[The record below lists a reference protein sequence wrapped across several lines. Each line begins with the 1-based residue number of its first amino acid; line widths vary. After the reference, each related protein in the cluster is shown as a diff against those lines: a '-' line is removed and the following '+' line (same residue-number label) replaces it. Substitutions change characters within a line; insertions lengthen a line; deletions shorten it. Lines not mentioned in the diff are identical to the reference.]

1 VEQQLMVVAGGLA
14 ELTEVAVLLPV
25 LELVVMVE
33 HTVVAVGLF
42 LIIVAMKLKEHLV
55 GVLLG

>member
-1 VEQQLMVVAGGLA
+1 MVVAGDLA

-33 HTVVAVGLF
+33 HTVVVVGLL

-55 GVLLG
+55 VVLLG

>member
-1 VEQQLMVVAGGLA
+1 MVVAGGLA
-14 ELTEVAVLLPV
+14 ELTEVAVLLLV

-33 HTVVAVGLF
+33 HTVVAVGLL

>member
-1 VEQQLMVVAGGLA
+1 VEQQLMAVAGDLA

-42 LIIVAMKLKEHLV
+42 LIIVAMKLEEHLV